1 MPYLGIICHQR
12 IQSGKFHAQ
21 CKKIQFKTETA
32 FFRLTFKKL
41 LTYLKPEPTNLSNCK
56 ISKKTKQKY
65 LNSGPKMPY
74 LGIFRLEF

>member
-1 MPYLGIICHQR
+1 MRYLGIICHQR

-41 LTYLKPEPTNLSNCK
+41 LTYLKSELTNLSNCK
-56 ISKKTKQKY
+56 ISEKKNKNTLIWDQKC
-65 LNSGPKMPY
+65 LIWVF
-74 LGIFRLEF
+74 LG

>member
-21 CKKIQFKTETA
+21 CKKIQFKTKTV

-41 LTYLKPEPTNLSNCK
+41 LTYLKSEPTNLSNCK
-56 ISKKTKQKY
+56 ISKKKTKI
-65 LNSGPKMPY
+65 P
-74 LGIFRLEF
+74 